1 MSPTPDNSVTTNA
14 NGVAQIASSPT
25 WNNTADQTTQGQL
38 TGIISQNSPLLQQAR
53 TDALQQANSR
63 GLLNSSIAQTAGDSA
78 VYNAAVPIAQSD
90 AAQASKVAQTNV
102 ANTNADIGTNLASQ
116 NQSNTANI
124 EAQYKD
130 LTQGSASA
138 SQLVSNAQNNIA
150 QILQNTNMDAGAKQA
165 AIDQIKGNLQ
175 NSMGMIGSLAGNV
188 DLQQYNA

>member
-1 MSPTPDNSVTTNA
+1 
-14 NGVAQIASSPT
+14 
-25 WNNTADQTTQGQL
+25 L

-53 TDALQQANSR
+53 TGALQQANSR

-116 NQSNTANI
+116 NQSNIANI

-130 LTQGSASA
+130 VTQGSQSA
-138 SQLVSNAQNNIA
+138 AQLVTNAQANIA

-175 NSMGMIGSLAGNV
+175 NSMGMIGALAGNV
-188 DLQQYNA
+188 NLQQYNA